1 MDTYISKYIWN
12 DDDRDTSEILSRLNK
27 KNEKFIS
34 INKILKDMYNENDK
48 NKNETIYLNNNIY
61 EIQDDNLLLCNDY
74 YVENIEYN
82 SSDDENTNSNSE
94 EEEYNDEVLDN
105 LIYNKVYYY

>member
-34 INKILKDMYNENDK
+34 INKILKEMYNENENDK
-48 NKNETIYLNNNIY
+48 NKSETIYVNNNIY

-74 YVENIEYN
+74 VENIEYN
-82 SSDDENTNSNSE
+82 SSDDENTSE